1 MKDGQFESEIE
12 LCRKF
17 IESIPDKWVA
27 YPETSGFD
35 ILLVHVDGWQI
46 GVEAK
51 MKLNA
56 NVITQIAPNRVQ
68 ERMNSGP
75 DYRAILIPAGK
86 KVKHMERIAELL
98 GFTVISMNPE
108 SGYGRPFFPLLPDLD
123 VGAIYQEWFDWCPAQ
138 RCTVPE
144 YVPDVPAGSSAPIAL
159 TQWKIGAIRLAVLME
174 KRGFITPSD
183 FRHFKI
189 SQSRWAQER
198 WIVRGDSRGIWI
210 PGRGMPDFRSQHPQN
225 YQQIE
230 DDFENWN
237 PDNGGEK

>member
-1 MKDGQFESEIE
+1 MKDGQFQSEME

-17 IESIPDKWVA
+17 IESIPDEWVA
-27 YPETSGFD
+27 YPETAGFD
-35 ILLVHVDGWQI
+35 ILLVHVDGLQI

-51 MKLNA
+51 LKLNV
-56 NVITQIAPNRVQ
+56 NVISQIAPSRVQ

-75 DYRAILIPAGK
+75 DFRAILIPTGK
-86 KVKHMERIAELL
+86 KVKHLDRIAELL
-98 GFTVISMNPE
+98 GFAVISMDYE
-108 SGYGRPFFPLLPDLD
+108 ARHGRQFFPPLP
-123 VGAIYQEWFDWCPAQ
+123 VINGSAIYGEWFDWCPAQ
-138 RCTVPE
+138 RCHVPE

-159 TQWKIGAIRLAVLME
+159 TQWKIGAIRLSVLME
-174 KRGFITPSD
+174 RRGFITPAD

-189 SQSRWAQER
+189 SQSRWTQER
-198 WIVRGDSRGIWI
+198 WIVQGDSRGMWI

-237 PDNGGEK
+237 PDNGGKK